1 MLHSYLNMCRKAEK
15 TTTSL
20 GVLSERTAQA
30 HHWLVAE
37 LESVSLPQ
45 AVHTLGVDTPLE
57 PEGWAVVSGHL
68 IPHCLLKGELW
79 KCLMTVNIN

>member
-1 MLHSYLNMCRKAEK
+1 M
-15 TTTSL
+15 TSL
-20 GVLSERTAQA
+20 GALSEHTAQG

-45 AVHTLGVDTPLE
+45 AVHTPGVDSPQKL
-57 PEGWAVVSGHL
+57 EGWVVVRGHL

-79 KCLMTVNIN
+79 KCLMTGSRL